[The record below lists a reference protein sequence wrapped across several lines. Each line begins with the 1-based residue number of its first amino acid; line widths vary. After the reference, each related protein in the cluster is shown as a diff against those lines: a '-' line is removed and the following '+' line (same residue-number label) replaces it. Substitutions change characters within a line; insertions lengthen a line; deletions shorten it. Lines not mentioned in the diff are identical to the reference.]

1 MVCRKAER
9 SEEEGKDA
17 PSLLFSRLEVRIC
30 GNDRDSSGELAVG
43 GLKDVSSRSLS
54 RLEALNTAEWLCI
67 PCGIM

>member
-1 MVCRKAER
+1 MVYGKAEK

-43 GLKDVSSRSLS
+43 GCEGCRSRSLGW
-54 RLEALNTAEWLCI
+54 RH
-67 PCGIM
+67 